1 MVHKLRHRRWG
12 HNEGEGWGC
21 KRLDGSKSGT
31 RGWGGETRVN
41 NHRRQLES
49 PGADAPTCG
58 AENGAV
64 KGAGENPAP
73 REEGRSGPHTLSSV
87 WARRPEF
94 HWGLTLLP
102 Q

>member
-1 MVHKLRHRRWG
+1 MKG
-12 HNEGEGWGC
+12 
-21 KRLDGSKSGT
+21 KDGAV
-31 RGWGGETRVN
+31 RGWMDPKVGHGGGGGETRVN